1 MLSAL
6 DDTSMLQHLNRGHR
20 ARNEHR
26 AASPTINVNVLKH
39 CGAFREA
46 SPEIA
51 AQLSG
56 ASRLPPPPA
65 PCPGGIFAAI
75 ASRDRHRRPAGHSRA
90 LEQQAGS
97 ITGAAAQLETN
108 SAPRRPPM
116 IECLRT
122 GWGNNAAKLRL
133 VFKRVVTAHLF
144 AITEETLGL
153 IAKAE
158 ALCAAICYY
167 CYY

>member
-1 MLSAL
+1 VQPRVRIFDTASQGISPASSAHPGGPLLLATTNAQAPSADMLSAL

-26 AASPTINVNVLKH
+26 AASPTINVNHLKH
-39 CGAFREA
+39 CRAFREA
-46 SPEIA
+46 SPEMA

-56 ASRLPPPPA
+56 ASRPPPPPA
-65 PCPGGIFAAI
+65 PCPGGIFAAF

-108 SAPRRPPM
+108 SAPQRQSSSSFH
-116 IECLRT
+116 
-122 GWGNNAAKLRL
+122 L
-133 VFKRVVTAHLF
+133 V
-144 AITEETLGL
+144 L
-153 IAKAE
+153 IV
-158 ALCAAICYY
+158 LS
-167 CYY
+167 